1 MAMVRLLLVAM
12 KIPINEQFLFLL
24 IINGHFFDDVFPE
37 NSSCCCSSSSSAL
50 ILCIFNI
57 CIKLYTTHIHT
68 QAKEISVEKMN
79 LRERQFT
86 IDHRNESFE
95 LMQEEYIELFD
106 IEIVFLIHS
115 MVLMNVVWH
124 SHA

>member
-37 NSSCCCSSSSSAL
+37 NSSCCCCSSSAL

>member
-37 NSSCCCSSSSSAL
+37 NSSCCCCSSSAL
-50 ILCIFNI
+50 TLCIFNI

>member
-24 IINGHFFDDVFPE
+24 IINAHFFDDVFPE
-37 NSSCCCSSSSSAL
+37 NSSCCCCSSSAL
-50 ILCIFNI
+50 ILCIFNV

>member
-24 IINGHFFDDVFPE
+24 IINAHFFDDVFPE
-37 NSSCCCSSSSSAL
+37 NSSCCCCSSSAL